1 MQHLPKISLIA
12 TTYNWP
18 DALRLCIE
26 SIGRQTLVPFEV
38 IIADDG
44 STDDTRTLIERMR
57 KDFPCPIVHAWQEDL
72 GFRAAEVRNNALR
85 LCKGDYVVFIDGDII
100 MHPHFVEDHAKM
112 AQPGYYVIGS
122 RAKFN
127 EKATARMLAGGAVQA
142 HWYSPGISRRMN
154 ALYLPWLGPL
164 TVGYR
169 KSKPLYNGRRLFCHW
184 GLVSNAYAYTKK
196 TVDTKSIDCPKEFFL
211 KVSEMRLELTRSND
225 HYPLKVARLP
235 IPPSGQILQGRL
247 RREVS
252 LSEKRD
258 SNPRPRPW
266 QGRALPTELF
276 SQNTIAFSDPLQRI
290 SMF

>member
-12 TTYNWP
+12 TTYNRP

-85 LCKGDYVVFIDGDII
+85 LCKGDYVVFINGDII

-169 KSKPLYNGRRLFCHW
+169 KSKPLYGRSCNMAAWLTDLYAVNGFDADIQGYGYEDTDIIARLNNL
-184 GLVSNAYAYTKK
+184 GLKK
-196 TVDTKSIDCPKEFFL
+196 KFAKFRAVEFHLHHRQKEFVEANKQIF
-211 KVSEMRLELTRSND
+211 RDNLTVTACHHGIRNLD
-225 HYPLKVARLP
+225 HV
-235 IPPSGQILQGRL
+235 
-247 RREVS
+247 E
-252 LSEKRD
+252 
-258 SNPRPRPW
+258 
-266 QGRALPTELF
+266 
-276 SQNTIAFSDPLQRI
+276 
-290 SMF
+290 

>member
-12 TTYNWP
+12 TTYNRP

-112 AQPGYYVIGS
+112 AQPNIVLNKIG
-122 RAKFN
+122 KK
-127 EKATARMLAGGAVQA
+127 EKEVVTKAE
-142 HWYSPGISRRMN
+142 N
-154 ALYLPWLGPL
+154 NYL
-164 TVGYR
+164 
-169 KSKPLYNGRRLFCHW
+169 SSEC
-184 GLVSNAYAYTKK
+184 SNSTTSYGK
-196 TVDTKSIDCPKEFFL
+196 I
-211 KVSEMRLELTRSND
+211 
-225 HYPLKVARLP
+225 
-235 IPPSGQILQGRL
+235 
-247 RREVS
+247 
-252 LSEKRD
+252 
-258 SNPRPRPW
+258 
-266 QGRALPTELF
+266 
-276 SQNTIAFSDPLQRI
+276 NTICANNLASAQRKNQVHHKKI
-290 SMF
+290 GGR